1 MSDDS
6 HRLTN
11 GAVPFDRHADR
22 KQQAELFRSAV
33 GNLRI
38 LQVAARDTKK
48 VSEGLPQNQT
58 EGTIPRVGM
67 EGERRWKKMGVGK
80 TMKTTR

>member
-1 MSDDS
+1 MSHDF
-6 HRLTN
+6 HRLSS

-48 VSEGLPQNQT
+48 VPKGLPQNQT
-58 EGTIPRVGM
+58 EGTIPRVGV
-67 EGERRWKKMGVGK
+67 EGGRRWKKTGVGK